1 MINYYNVLNNR
12 NIINN
17 VNKSENNNGHHT
29 KSGFLDISIIDVITR
44 TPFKN
49 ANIKLY
55 RLTIVGQYA
64 ENAEAILI
72 GEYYTDENGKIPL
85 IELQVIDY
93 PFNRYY
99 ALIDASG
106 YNSVTLLNIPIYE
119 NTKSIYDIELNRAII
134 GEPIREYIRIPT
146 RFETY
151 NNMNNSRYIYNNKSN
166 VIKTNIIDNN
176 LKTGTLETTVIDA
189 ETKIPIANALLQL
202 YRLVITGQNLDRAYS
217 QLIHMNTTDVN
228 GRVPVLS
235 LPVIEYS
242 SNRYFMFLRADGY
255 TDVNVLNIPIYQNVN
270 TKYDI
275 EMHPKTTTEQKVEFI
290 RTPTDIQYFLP
301 PLWYF

>member
-1 MINYYNVLNNR
+1 MMDNYNRLNKS
-12 NIINN
+12 NIINS
-17 VNKSENNNGHHT
+17 VNKLESNNNYNP
-29 KSGFLDISIIDVITR
+29 KSGFLDISIKDVITR

-49 ANIKLY
+49 ANMKLY
-55 RLTIVGQYA
+55 RLTIAGRYA

-93 PFNRYY
+93 PLNRYY

-106 YNSVTLLNIPIYE
+106 YNSITLLNIPIYE
-119 NTKSIYDIELNRAII
+119 NIKSIYDIELNRSII

-146 RFETY
+146 RFEAY
-151 NNMNNSRYIYNNKSN
+151 SNMIISRHMNDMSN
-166 VIKTNIIDNN
+166 VVKTNVNDYN
-176 LKTGTLETTVIDA
+176 LKTGILETTVKDA

-202 YRLVITGQNLDRAYS
+202 YRIVITGENLDRAYS
-217 QLIHMNTTDVN
+217 QLIHTNTTDIN
-228 GRVPVLS
+228 GIVPILS
-235 LPVIEYS
+235 LPVIEYP
-242 SNRYFMFLRADGY
+242 SNRYFMFVRADGY
-255 TDVNVLNIPIYQNVN
+255 NDVNVLNIPIYQNVN

-275 EMHPKTTTEQKVEFI
+275 EMHPKTTKEQKVEFI
-290 RTPTDIQYFLP
+290 RTPTDIQYFIP